1 MARPKITVVGAGQV
15 GATTAQLLL
24 LKNLADIVLIDVVDG
39 LAKGKA
45 LDLLQAAAI
54 EHLPATSTGTTDFD
68 AMAGSHLVVI
78 TAGLARKPGMS
89 RDDLLA
95 ANAGIVGPIA
105 DRIARLAPDAIVIV
119 VTNPLD
125 VMTWLVLQRTKFP
138 KQRVIG
144 MAGELDTGR
153 LRAFI
158 AERLQVEPS
167 KVQAM
172 VLGSHG
178 DLMVSLKSSIT
189 VDGEPIT
196 KRLPAE
202 EIEALIKR
210 TRDGGA
216 EIVSLLKTSSAYY
229 APAAGVVQM
238 VKAILHDERR
248 VIPCSVRCDG
258 EYGIREACIGVPVEL
273 GKAGV
278 ARIVELPLAAD
289 EREALQRAAKQVREM
304 LQVLNA
310 PQPPVANP

>member
-24 LKNLADIVLIDVVDG
+24 LKNLADIVLIDVIDG

-54 EHLPATSTGTTDFD
+54 ERLPGLVTGTTEFD
-68 AMAGSHLVVI
+68 ALAGSQLVVI

-158 AERLQVEPS
+158 AERLRVEPA
-167 KVQAM
+167 KVEAM

-178 DLMVSLKSSIT
+178 DMMVSLKRSIA
-189 VDGEPIT
+189 VGGEPLDKLMT
-196 KRLPAE
+196 PQD
-202 EIEALIKR
+202 IEQLIKR

-229 APAAGVVQM
+229 APAAGVAQM
-238 VKAILHDERR
+238 VGAILHNERR

-258 EYGIREACIGVPVEL
+258 EYGIREACIGVPVAL

-278 ARIVELPLAAD
+278 TRIVELPLAVD
-289 EREALQRAAKQVREM
+289 EREALQRAAAQVREM
-304 LQVLNA
+304 IQALSA
-310 PQPPVANP
+310 PHPTSAKS